1 VDVISTDSAD
11 SERDMDSLSS
21 ESDDANASRSGR
33 KKIRYPD
40 FTENDLKGKI
50 KLKKGIRFPN
60 TTLLKTALKTFV
72 IQNGFDFVYQHNDKI
87 RVTAVCKLKC
97 GWRLHASQ
105 SNKRDAIQIK
115 TFVNTHKCGAHH
127 ENKKANMD
135 QKSIS

>member
-72 IQNGFDFVYQHNDKI
+72 
-87 RVTAVCKLKC
+87 TAVCKLKC

-115 TFVNTHKCGAHH
+115 TFEKYAQVWCA
-127 ENKKANMD
+127 
-135 QKSIS
+135 S

>member
-72 IQNGFDFVYQHNDKI
+72 YQHNDKI

-115 TFVNTHKCGAHH
+115 TFEKYAQVWCA
-127 ENKKANMD
+127 
-135 QKSIS
+135 S